1 MVEKAYQQLGGLDN
15 VTLVAGHQLYQ
26 DELSEFKTQ
35 DFTETFETNVYPV
48 FWTVQKAL
56 EYLQP
61 GGSITTTSSVQGYN
75 PSQILHDYAA
85 TKAAIISLT
94 KSFQPNLALK
104 VFVLTVLHLDRFGHH
119 FKLSVDNHK
128 ALYLLLGK
136 THR

>member
-1 MVEKAYQQLGGLDN
+1 MVLDN

-75 PSQILHDYAA
+75 PSQFFMIML
-85 TKAAIISLT
+85 
-94 KSFQPNLALK
+94 Q
-104 VFVLTVLHLDRFGHH
+104 R
-119 FKLSVDNHK
+119 KLQ
-128 ALYLLLGK
+128 LYL
-136 THR
+136 